1 MLRWSVGVY
10 GGDWGMPISR
20 ASDFWATQTRDNRQK
35 MSCLLFRTD
44 FMASG
49 KLWAEPAHKK
59 GKFCTTKGPVYDET
73 DTGPAEHGR
82 R

>member
-1 MLRWSVGVY
+1 MFQK
-10 GGDWGMPISR
+10 IF
-20 ASDFWATQTRDNRQK
+20 ARQK
-35 MSCLLFRTD
+35 WILNCPYILLFRTD

-73 DTGPAEHGR
+73 DKLMFKNGNQGR
-82 R
+82 